1 MNTVL
6 TVKLRLKRIWKER
19 DSIFTLRRGMEASFC
34 PHISKDIESIES
46 SPPPPHDNLWGRA
59 AVWRSTFANQVPW
72 KHLKALSIL
81 PDHPF
86 HPHLGV
92 IHLSRP
98 SQAPL
103 PPDELWNGHYVCAGM
118 WGRMGFYVSH
128 QPLSAQQW
136 SLPVYGFIPC
146 PSLYIQICQNLITEA
161 FWYKVWQQLLQKQ
174 HLISNKFSG
183 CESEYVC
190 CVYRWVTNKNKLNYQ

>member
-1 MNTVL
+1 MLCFGWVWRRQAGCGGDSGRFTGPASWLVGL
-6 TVKLRLKRIWKER
+6 VQAYVWLCKH
-19 DSIFTLRRGMEASFC
+19 SIFTLRRRMEASFW
-34 PHISKDIESIES
+34 PHISKEVSIQKLQYGELHS
-46 SPPPPHDNLWGRA
+46 HDNLWGRA
-59 AVWRSTFANQVPW
+59 DVWQSNFTNQVPW

-118 WGRMGFYVSH
+118 WGRMGFYVRH

-146 PSLYIQICQNLITEA
+146 PSLYIQICQNLIIEP
-161 FWYKVWQQLLQKQ
+161 FWY
-174 HLISNKFSG
+174 
-183 CESEYVC
+183 
-190 CVYRWVTNKNKLNYQ
+190 